1 MLHRDRRVAD
11 AIKDTVAAIITS
23 ELADP
28 GIGFVTV
35 TRCNVSQ
42 DLRHATVY
50 LSVLGDE
57 RRREGG
63 LAHIR
68 HAGSFIRRRLGQ
80 RIKLRYLPTLRFELD
95 DMLAHEIRIGE
106 ILSTIKVEPPP
117 AEPAPEPTE
126 PEPD

>member
-11 AIKDTVAAIITS
+11 AIKDTVASIITC
-23 ELADP
+23 ELSDP

-42 DLRHATVY
+42 DLRHATIY
-50 LSVLGDE
+50 LSVLGDD
-57 RRREGG
+57 RRREEG

-80 RIKLRYLPTLRFELD
+80 RIKLRYLPELRFALD
-95 DMLAHEIRIGE
+95 DMLAHELRVGRILDG
-106 ILSTIKVEPPP
+106 IKREPVSP
-117 AEPAPEPTE
+117 EPAGEPTG